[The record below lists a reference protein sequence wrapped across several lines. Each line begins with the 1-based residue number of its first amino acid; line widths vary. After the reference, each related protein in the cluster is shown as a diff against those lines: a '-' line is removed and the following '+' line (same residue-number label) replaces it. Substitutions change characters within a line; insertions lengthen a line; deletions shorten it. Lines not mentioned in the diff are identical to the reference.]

1 MHPSLSGEGKF
12 LVRGYRPNQ
21 QASGCLTL
29 RSFEEAEVEA
39 FRPHKP
45 SMSTYRQSLMEME
58 AMEAAR
64 HVAPSVFSTLFF
76 FLIVISRGLLRLAG
90 RGLSPLWVV
99 VPAYSTKRFSC
110 RSKFERLKGPDRE
123 LLELRAWAQ
132 AQRAWEP
139 VRTASLHGREHL
151 CNFGVPVR
159 CAETASLPKTTAL
172 PKPEGEEELGAVLVE
187 PWWSPEKPS
196 QPSAKPRLT
205 WDSRNG
211 GAKTAA
217 SQNGPAW
224 GGDSQRRS

>member
-76 FLIVISRGLLRLAG
+76 FSHCDFKRSPPTCWSRSLAAVGCGPSVQHKTLLMQIQVRKA
-90 RGLSPLWVV
+90 
-99 VPAYSTKRFSC
+99 
-110 RSKFERLKGPDRE
+110 ER
-123 LLELRAWAQ
+123 A
-132 AQRAWEP
+132 
-139 VRTASLHGREHL
+139 
-151 CNFGVPVR
+151 
-159 CAETASLPKTTAL
+159 
-172 PKPEGEEELGAVLVE
+172 
-187 PWWSPEKPS
+187 
-196 QPSAKPRLT
+196 
-205 WDSRNG
+205 
-211 GAKTAA
+211 
-217 SQNGPAW
+217 
-224 GGDSQRRS
+224 

>member
-64 HVAPSVFSTLFF
+64 HVAPSVFSTSFF

-172 PKPEGEEELGAVLVE
+172 PKPEGEEEL
-187 PWWSPEKPS
+187 
-196 QPSAKPRLT
+196 
-205 WDSRNG
+205 
-211 GAKTAA
+211 
-217 SQNGPAW
+217 
-224 GGDSQRRS
+224 

>member
-1 MHPSLSGEGKF
+1 MLVAPSTQKGPARHVRRLASSVSFGGRGHGAGIPKNVDTCLHRPFASSRLSCMHPSLSGEGKF

-45 SMSTYRQSLMEME
+45 SINLQAIAHGDGSHGSRE
-58 AMEAAR
+58 ARGAKCFLN
-64 HVAPSVFSTLFF
+64 SVF

-172 PKPEGEEELGAVLVE
+172 PKPEGEEEL
-187 PWWSPEKPS
+187 
-196 QPSAKPRLT
+196 
-205 WDSRNG
+205 
-211 GAKTAA
+211 
-217 SQNGPAW
+217 
-224 GGDSQRRS
+224 